1 MHPSYV
7 GYPGLPVSRLPP
19 PWKPEVGRDGT
30 LVVKLP
36 AIAQPQTPCRMW
48 LVGPDSEPV
57 DMSNRVVHRLDQDAT
72 ISFELLLVAQSDAL
86 TPGIYQL
93 EYAVGKSLQGHV
105 RFEVPDSPL
114 NPKSALFDQKLG
126 TGNWRWSKV
135 LDYALNG
142 ATSIEI
148 QLPAEFDN
156 LNGGMGFCVRRDGLE
171 DPDAL
176 VRILSR
182 TQTSITVTCS
192 PLRSDHV
199 IRCIFY

>member
-1 MHPSYV
+1 MTPSNV

-19 PWKPEVGRDGT
+19 PWKPDVGRDGT

-36 AIAQPQTPCRMW
+36 AVAQPQAPCRMW
-48 LVGPDSEPV
+48 LIGPDGTPV
-57 DMSNRVVHRLDQDAT
+57 NVSNRVIHSQAQDLSVT
-72 ISFELLLVAQSDAL
+72 FELLLVSVADAL
-86 TPGIYQL
+86 APGIYHL
-93 EYAVGKSLQGHV
+93 EYAVGNSLQGHV

-114 NPKSALFDQKLG
+114 NPKSALFDQNVG
-126 TGNWRWSKV
+126 SGNWRWSKV
-135 LDYALNG
+135 QDYALNG
-142 ATSIEI
+142 ASSIEI

-156 LNGGMGFCVRRDGLE
+156 LNGGMGFCVRRDGVE
-171 DPDAL
+171 DPDSL